1 MLDSGKQKKPTAD
14 QTDFFYQGDVR
25 ILEKTEILEIL
36 NFMKIV
42 YQGRKIDDSDETIAT
57 WQMMFDEYS
66 KNEVLS
72 SIKRLVKKS
81 KYVPS
86 IHEILEEAEKSF
98 TVERMVRKDCIIIHV
113 RFHDQLIPFKFK
125 TKDEAMK
132 LIEILRGN
140 PSREDI
146 MLCHEQNTRL
156 YAPFAEAIYINQS
169 DRDEFEKR
177 KRTEYFAMKLKE
189 KERGNE
195 NGN

>member
-1 MLDSGKQKKPTAD
+1 MK
-14 QTDFFYQGDVR
+14 
-25 ILEKTEILEIL
+25 KTEILEIL

-42 YQGRKIDDSDETIAT
+42 YQGRKIDDSDETIAA
-57 WQMMFDEYS
+57 WQMIFDSYS
-66 KNEVLS
+66 KNEILA
-72 SIKRLVKKS
+72 SIKRLVRKS

-86 IHEILEEAEKSF
+86 VHEILEEIEKSF
-98 TVERMVRKDCIIIHV
+98 TVVKMVRKECIVIHV
-113 RFHDQLIPFKFK
+113 RYHDQLIPFKFR
-125 TKDEAMK
+125 TKEEAMK

-189 KERGNE
+189 RGNE